1 MTIVEAIS
9 VSKILDA
16 IGDDALEV
24 EVVTK
29 NGYGRSSFPARGEA
43 INMAKEAV
51 SKLIGKDANQQ
62 AEIDRFLRETFSDSN
77 LGAVFSIAIAK
88 AAASSY
94 DIPLCSY
101 LGGAFSKAMPYP
113 ILRVF
118 KTNVDYYAIVV
129 GAKSVGNAVAIST
142 YIHRE
147 FNKLEMSRR
156 SEDSHVLNNLTSII
170 QEAGTK
176 FRIDVRLGVGFK
188 SITNFDGQRFLQ
200 DPSTL
205 TSATEVDDMLEL
217 ISRYKLYYIEDP
229 FDKED
234 CGSLADLT
242 NRAGN
247 TCIICGDAIFDM
259 NKDNILQGSKMG
271 AANVVA
277 INPARTITEI
287 YEIVEFAK
295 QCGYDCVFSTE
306 GSTTC
311 ESALS
316 HVAVALPVP
325 FIKLSISG
333 AESTSKLNELIR
345 IEQEILEGCNCK
357 MMKKPI

>member
-1 MTIVEAIS
+1 MTVVEAIS

-51 SKLIGKDANQQ
+51 SRLIGKDANQQ

-77 LGAVFSIAIAK
+77 LNAVFSIAIAK

-118 KTNVDYYAIVV
+118 KTNVDYYVIVV

-156 SEDSHVLNNLTSII
+156 SEDSHILNNLTTIV

-188 SITNFDGQRFLQ
+188 SAANFDGQYFLQ
-200 DPSTL
+200 DGTSTS
-205 TSATEVDDMLEL
+205 TNEVDDILEL
-217 ISRYKLYYIEDP
+217 ISRYKLYYVEDP

-234 CGSLADLT
+234 YRSFADLT
-242 NRAGN
+242 DQAGN
-247 TCIICGDAIFDM
+247 TCIICGDAIFNTD
-259 NKDNILQGSKMG
+259 KDHILQGGKIG
-271 AANVVA
+271 AANAVA

-316 HVAVALPVP
+316 HVAVALSVP

-345 IEQEILEGCNCK
+345 IEQEMFEGSNCK